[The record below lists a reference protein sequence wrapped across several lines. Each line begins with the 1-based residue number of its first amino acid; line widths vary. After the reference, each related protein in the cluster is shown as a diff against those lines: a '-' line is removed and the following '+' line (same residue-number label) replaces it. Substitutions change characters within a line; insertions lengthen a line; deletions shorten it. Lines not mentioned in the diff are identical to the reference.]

1 MGSILAEDMEIVRV
15 QIARDQY
22 RVTIPKALAE
32 KAKLKK
38 GTPLFVTLDGS
49 RIILSA
55 VKP

>member
-1 MGSILAEDMEIVRV
+1 MEIVRV